1 MRARTGVILG
11 LATAAAGGLAYA
23 AGWEVR
29 DFRLRRLD
37 VPVLPAGQPPLRL
50 LHVSDLHLT
59 PGQRDKQ
66 RWVRNLGDLRPD
78 AVVITGDFLA
88 HPESVPFVL
97 DCLDPL
103 LDLPGAF
110 VLGSN
115 DYYAPRPLNPARYL
129 EGPSQLEPWRRPQL
143 PWPDLV
149 AGLTAA
155 GWLDLSNARGTLK
168 VDGRHVDLRGVDDPH
183 ISRDRYAEVA
193 GPFDPAADLA
203 LGVTHAPYLRVLDGM
218 AGDGAGLVV
227 AGHTHGGQLCLPG
240 FGALVT
246 NCDLDRRQ
254 AKGLSRHA
262 RPYDAHVPG
271 RDDPGLGGVDGRG
284 AFLHVSAGLGTSP
297 YAPVRFACPPEATLL
312 TLVPGA

>member
-1 MRARTGVILG
+1 MRTSSAVALG
-11 LATAAAGGLAYA
+11 LAATAAGGLAYA

-29 DFRLRRLD
+29 DFRLRAVD
-37 VPVLPAGQPPLRL
+37 VAVLPSGQPPLRL
-50 LHVSDLHLT
+50 LHLSDLHLT
-59 PGQRDKQ
+59 PGQRTKQ
-66 RWVRNLGDLRPD
+66 AWVRRLVDLRPD
-78 AVVITGDFLA
+78 AVVVTGDFLA
-88 HPESVPFVL
+88 HEEAVPSVL

-115 DYYAPRPLNPARYL
+115 DYYSPRPLNPARYL
-129 EGPSQLEPWRRPQL
+129 RGPSQLEPRRPML

-155 GWLDLSNARGTLK
+155 GWLDLGNRRGTLK
-168 VDGRHVDLRGVDDPH
+168 LDGRHVDVRGVDDPH
-183 ISRDRYAEVA
+183 IARDRYAEVA
-193 GPFDPAADLA
+193 GAFDPQADLA

-218 AGDGAGLVV
+218 AADGAGLVV

-240 FGALVT
+240 IGALVT

-262 RPYDAHVPG
+262 RPYQPDVPG
-271 RDDPGLGGVDGRG
+271 RDEPGLGGVDGRG

-312 TLVPGA
+312 TLTARD